1 MKEKLKKLIIKKI
14 EELDQ
19 VLVNSAW
26 RDWNSEY
33 EQGYEAGLNFC
44 LNLLDYIE
52 DIKEEA

>member
-14 EELDQ
+14 NELNQ
-19 VLVNSAW
+19 VLVNSEYQ
-26 RDWNSEY
+26 DWNSGY
-33 EQGYEAGLNFC
+33 EQGYDAGLNFC